1 MARFLVH
8 MWQPHGKE
16 DEELTEFLI
25 QHLHER
31 CEAVG
36 GAGSVADDLVGVFVI
51 LLVHTNHV
59 GRDGALSWCGDQHLL
74 GSRLEMLAST
84 FLVDEYT
91 SSLNDEVNAHLPDKI
106 THPKTSTVR
115 NVCTL
120 YCEQINC
127 SIGQFG

>member
-8 MWQPHGKE
+8 MWKPHGRK

-36 GAGSVADDLVGVFVI
+36 GAGSVADDVIGVLVI

-74 GSRLEMLAST
+74 GSRLEMLTST
-84 FLVDEYT
+84 FPVDEYT
-91 SSLNDEVNAHLPDKI
+91 SSLNDEVNPHLPEKI
-106 THPKTSTVR
+106 THSNTSTVR
-115 NVCTL
+115 DIRTL
-120 YCEQINC
+120 Y
-127 SIGQFG
+127 FK